1 MKVALPIEGDQ
12 INQHFGRS
20 QQFLVAEV
28 QDGQIGAQEMI
39 ESSELQHNHQ
49 GLASLMIAYNVG
61 TVIVGGIGQPA
72 RKSLED
78 NGLSVISGASGS
90 YQEVLQSFAA
100 GTLVDTS
107 VSCQHDH
114 DHPHHHHYTQ

>member
-1 MKVALPIEGDQ
+1 MKVALPIEGEQ

-28 QDGQIGAQEMI
+28 QDGQIGALEVI
-39 ESSELQHNHQ
+39 EASQLQHNHQ
-49 GLASLMIAYNVG
+49 GLSSLLIASGAK

-72 RKSLED
+72 RKALED

-90 YQEVLQSFAA
+90 YQEILESFAA
-100 GTLVDTS
+100 GTLADKS

-114 DHPHHHHYTQ
+114 DHPHHHH

>member
-1 MKVALPIEGDQ
+1 MKVALPIEGEQ

-28 QDGQIGAQEMI
+28 QDGQIGALEVI
-39 ESSELQHNHQ
+39 EASQLQHNHQ
-49 GLASLMIAYNVG
+49 GLSSLLIASGAK

-72 RKSLED
+72 RKALED

-90 YQEVLQSFAA
+90 Y
-100 GTLVDTS
+100 
-107 VSCQHDH
+107 
-114 DHPHHHHYTQ
+114 

>member
-90 YQEVLQSFAA
+90 YQEVLRSFAA

-114 DHPHHHHYTQ
+114 DHPHHHH